1 MARLVIVVDE
11 FAAMLDAFGDLHALF
26 VDIAARGRS
35 LGVHLILCT
44 QRPTGVV
51 RDALLA
57 NCGLRLSLRV
67 NNGADSVAVIGTPAA
82 AAFPAARAGLCI
94 VARDGGHSMLQ
105 VATTSAGDI
114 QSVARG
120 AHGAAAPRRPWL
132 DPLPAVIPLGI
143 LPLPDGFAFAL
154 GVEDVPSEQRQQ
166 VNVYRPERD
175 GGLLVLG
182 ARGTGKS
189 TAIASIARQCRSGA
203 ALSIA
208 SSDLESAWDVL
219 RDAALRCSRGGGSGA
234 PQSPQLVLVDDLDSL
249 YARIGE
255 DYQQALVEMIGM
267 LLRDGAAAGVYLV
280 ATAQRLPGPLQGML
294 ALFGDCLILRMT
306 SRQDHVM
313 AGGEQSVFDG
323 SARPGAGT
331 RHGRRVQLAFS
342 ESPTGDVD
350 APVSEAGPGR
360 GAGPVRGAG
369 PGRGNAPP
377 IRFTAGQSYL
387 LITRAPARRTV
398 ELSAALGGTA
408 RVIELGAQPPDA
420 PVLDARAGEPRGDEG
435 AVIVVG
441 DPEAWQAHWTI
452 LGTLRAHATLVFD
465 GCSLADVRAIARRRE
480 LPPPLGPGPDRVW
493 LCDPEG
499 RFSRARLSGGENGG
513 QRA

>member
-1 MARLVIVVDE
+1 M
-11 FAAMLDAFGDLHALF
+11 
-26 VDIAARGRS
+26 
-35 LGVHLILCT
+35 
-44 QRPTGVV
+44 
-51 RDALLA
+51 
-57 NCGLRLSLRV
+57 
-67 NNGADSVAVIGTPAA
+67 PAA
-82 AAFPAARAGLCI
+82 AAFPAAHAGLCI

-114 QSVARG
+114 QSVALG
-120 AHGAAAPRRPWL
+120 AHGAAASRRPWL
-132 DPLPAVIPLGI
+132 DPLPAVIPLEI

-166 VNVYRPERD
+166 VSVYRPERD

-182 ARGTGKS
+182 AHGTGKS

-203 ALSIA
+203 AVSIA
-208 SSDLESAWDVL
+208 SGDLESAWDVL
-219 RDAALRCSRGGGSGA
+219 RDAALRCSRGGGFGA
-234 PQSPQLVLVDDLDSL
+234 PEPPQLVLVDDLDSL

-255 DYQQALVEMIGM
+255 EYQQALVEMVGM

-294 ALFGDCLILRMT
+294 PLFGDCLILRMT
-306 SRQDHVM
+306 SRQEHVM

-350 APVSEAGPGR
+350 APMRGAGPVSE
-360 GAGPVRGAG
+360 AGPVRGAG
-369 PGRGNAPP
+369 PARGNAPP
-377 IRFTAGQSYL
+377 IRFTDGQSYL
-387 LITRAPARRTV
+387 LITRAPARRTI
-398 ELSAALGGTA
+398 ELRAALGGKA
-408 RVIELGAQPPDA
+408 RVVELGAQSPDA
-420 PVLDARAGEPRGDEG
+420 PVPDARAAGPRGDEVV
-435 AVIVVG
+435 VIMVG
-441 DPEAWQAHWTI
+441 DPEAWQAHWAL
-452 LGTLRAHATLVFD
+452 LGTLRAHATLIFD

-493 LCDPEG
+493 LCDQEG